1 MSEQINYSTVNSN
14 TPSKINEA
22 TFTPVPE
29 APTAKTYI
37 KINPDTESKIVDQI
51 LTQSLGVGLGMVLT
65 ILGLVLLAK
74 WMGVNK
80 LIVKW
85 VEKLESDAE
94 SFRSLANSVQNMSGD
109 TKANHGT
116 YVADHNKIIDEVR
129 EVREIAKEIL
139 IKVNKP

>member
-51 LTQSLGVGLGMVLT
+51 LVQAGGVGLGILLTMVGIIFLLKW
-65 ILGLVLLAK
+65 LGINQLVVK
-74 WMGVNK
+74 WMG
-80 LIVKW
+80 
-85 VEKLESDAE
+85 KLESDAE
-94 SFRSLANSVQNMSGD
+94 SLRVLANSVQNITSD
-109 TKANHGT
+109 SKINHST
-116 YVADHNKIIDEVR
+116 YTTEHSKILDEVR
-129 EVREIAKEIL
+129 EVKEVTNKIL
-139 IKVNKP
+139 YIVDK